1 MKKGSLWVLFVVV
14 VFGLMLNITAC
25 QKKEA
30 ATETPAVTESATPP
44 AAPEAMPA
52 TTGGAAAPAE
62 APAAPAPAGSAQ

>member
-1 MKKGSLWVLFVVV
+1 MTMKKGSLWVLFVVV

-30 ATETPAVTESATPP
+30 ATETPAVTETAP

-52 TTGGAAAPAE
+52 TTGGVD
-62 APAAPAPAGSAQ
+62 PAAPAPAGSAQ

>member
-25 QKKEA
+25 QKKES
-30 ATETPAVTESATPP
+30 TTTESTTSTTTEST
-44 AAPEAMPA
+44 APEAMPA
-52 TTGGAAAPAE
+52 TTGGV